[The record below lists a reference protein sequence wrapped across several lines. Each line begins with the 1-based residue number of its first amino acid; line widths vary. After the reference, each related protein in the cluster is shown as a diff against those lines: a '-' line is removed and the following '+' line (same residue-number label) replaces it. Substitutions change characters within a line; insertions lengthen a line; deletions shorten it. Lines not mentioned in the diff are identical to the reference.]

1 MSRGKWILENLL
13 GTPAPVP
20 PPGIDTNLEK
30 DAEEVKVTSLRQ
42 RLELHRKV
50 EPCASCHKI
59 MDPIGFALEN
69 FDMVGTWRELDG
81 KTKIDSTGQLVDGSK
96 LQGPA
101 DLRNAILSRREMFVS
116 TATQKL
122 LMYATGRPVQYFDM
136 PAVRAIVKRAAT
148 NDYRFSSLALGI
160 IQSDAFQK
168 KMKVKKSSE

>member
-1 MSRGKWILENLL
+1 MTRGRWILENVL

-30 DAEEVKVTSLRQ
+30 DAEQVKVTSLRQ

-69 FDMVGTWRELDG
+69 FDMVGTWRDLDG
-81 KTKIDSTGQLVDGSK
+81 KTPIDASGQLVDGTK

-101 DLRNAILSRREMFVS
+101 DLRNALLS
-116 TATQKL
+116 TARDVRQ
-122 LMYATGRPVQYFDM
+122 RPRRRSF
-136 PAVRAIVKRAAT
+136 
-148 NDYRFSSLALGI
+148 
-160 IQSDAFQK
+160 
-168 KMKVKKSSE
+168 